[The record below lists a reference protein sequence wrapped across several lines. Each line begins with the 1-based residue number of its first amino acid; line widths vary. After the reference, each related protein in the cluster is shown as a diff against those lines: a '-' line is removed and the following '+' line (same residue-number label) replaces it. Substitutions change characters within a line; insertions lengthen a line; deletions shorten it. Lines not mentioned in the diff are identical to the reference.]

1 LYESR
6 DTVGYPPPTVRWLQK
21 LHRQQEKELLH
32 DGQHIQV
39 REYTDMG
46 DRGRSRENRE
56 GWPLPTVEIE
66 ANGD

>member
-1 LYESR
+1 
-6 DTVGYPPPTVRWLQK
+6 VRWLQK

-39 REYTDMG
+39 REYTGMV
-46 DRGRSRENRE
+46 DRGRRSRETRE
-56 GWPLPTVEIE
+56 GWPLPTVETE